1 MYTLKITDYT
11 EYPSFLPQSRENTP
25 SRPSTRRVRAR
36 HHRTRSG
43 GACRGGCLEN
53 KQRVAL
59 GREYAAKRRVQH
71 VDKKG

>member
-1 MYTLKITDYT
+1 VYTLKISDYT
-11 EYPSFLPQSRENTP
+11 ENSNFLPQSRENTP
-25 SRPSTRRVRAR
+25 SRPPTRRVRPR

-43 GACRGGCLEN
+43 GACGGGCLEN